1 MCNSME
7 APPEEDTKIEWIWS
21 YILFLY
27 FINLIIGNYR
37 YLTEL
42 SHTHGDSVCD
52 PVGNSTFLSYTE
64 KWECFNKIKSDVH
77 LYHHLN
83 NSLCTCYI

>member
-52 PVGNSTFLSYTE
+52 PVWKQYFFIIYGKMRMF
-64 KWECFNKIKSDVH
+64 
-77 LYHHLN
+77 
-83 NSLCTCYI
+83 

>member
-1 MCNSME
+1 MCNSMEIE

-42 SHTHGDSVCD
+42 SHTHGDCD
-52 PVGNSTFLSYTE
+52 PVWKQYFFIIYGKMRMF
-64 KWECFNKIKSDVH
+64 
-77 LYHHLN
+77 
-83 NSLCTCYI
+83 